1 VQGQMEDL
9 QGNPQRRPQHLASQG
24 MQCIEGR
31 PAGRP
36 FFFREGEARALVFSR
51 QCPDW
56 RCRSQNF
63 WAMVSGGKRLMSWTT
78 FDSLNFPQLFAIVA
92 VGNVCFW
99 HFSDI
104 PSAPMNV
111 RYRG

>member
-1 VQGQMEDL
+1 MPRLAVPEPEFLGHGIGGQ
-9 QGNPQRRPQHLASQG
+9 A
-24 MQCIEGR
+24 
-31 PAGRP
+31 
-36 FFFREGEARALVFSR
+36 
-51 QCPDW
+51 
-56 RCRSQNF
+56 
-63 WAMVSGGKRLMSWTT
+63 LMSWTT